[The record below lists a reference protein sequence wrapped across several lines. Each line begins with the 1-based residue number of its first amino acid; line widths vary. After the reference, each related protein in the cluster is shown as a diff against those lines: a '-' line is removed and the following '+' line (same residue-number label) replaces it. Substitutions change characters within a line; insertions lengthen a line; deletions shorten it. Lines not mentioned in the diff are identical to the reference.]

1 MKRKTGSFAA
11 PAFALSVALTQLFA
25 STCLCNAFR
34 TVVASSGGDGAP
46 FWVVLGRMVTM
57 TTFRLPRPFT
67 YSMRPWWTIG
77 LLSPLAAWF
86 RAKRPGK
93 GGFTIVL
100 ELLVRRLRF
109 RCVGWLVFLWLHT
122 LLPSSSTISSWNCT
136 FSCSLLSMYANTKKH
151 SLTHRS
157 SNFSLRECLASWTM
171 CKMLSFGTFT
181 ETAKSTRSHRAYCGE
196 YPRDMLLQKGV

>member
-46 FWVVLGRMVTM
+46 FWVVLGCMVTM
-57 TTFRLPRPFT
+57 TTFRLSRPFT

-93 GGFTIVL
+93 GSFTTVL

-122 LLPSSSTISSWNCT
+122 LLPSRVPQFRLEIAP
-136 FSCSLLSMYANTKKH
+136 FLVLQ
-151 SLTHRS
+151 HRS
-157 SNFSLRECLASWTM
+157 ALCITRNMNVITPPHP
-171 CKMLSFGTFT
+171 TPPHP
-181 ETAKSTRSHRAYCGE
+181 ST
-196 YPRDMLLQKGV
+196 